1 MPMLSREL
9 IADSIEIMITAHAFD
24 AMVLLTNCDKITPGM
39 LMAAARLNIPSLIL
53 SGGPMDTGCH
63 QGKRVCYT
71 DLMEA
76 EGKVERGQMTEQE
89 LAEFE
94 EVAVSGPGACAMMG
108 TANTMNMLTEALGMT
123 LTDNALTPATSGARV
138 ALARRAGRKIM
149 ELHARNILPRDIL
162 TPAAFRNALAVDMAV
177 GGSTNTCLHLPA
189 IASEAGLELGLP
201 DFSRAAAEVPHLV
214 LLKPAGCHF
223 PLDFYNAGGVAGLMT
238 ELLEHG
244 LIQPDCRTATG
255 RTMGENLSGR
265 RVLDSDV
272 IRPVK
277 NPLSP
282 TGGLAVLHGSLAPEG
297 AVVKKAAVAPEMLT
311 HAGPARVFEREE
323 EALAAIFGGKILPGD
338 VVVIRYEG
346 PKGGPGMREQLLPT
360 SAIIGMKLGKSVAL
374 VTDGRFSG
382 ATQGA
387 CVGHVTPEAYLGG
400 PIALVRRGTSSVST
414 SRPGRS
420 SWTSRRTS
428 WPSVRKSGSSRSTP
442 RCRRARCSS
451 ATAAWSGRPRAARS
465 WSETTSRVQGI
476 RPTGHPAFHPLTAG
490 SLEPSL
496 RFPAPAFHRACQD
509 LRAPCVSARLRRR
522 LCFSATWPIVIEGRS
537 SIRRDH
543 GRISDRTTRGAVA
556 GAPAPEEPAAVRTP
570 NAAGVGRGLR
580 GLPCD
585 ALTDTSRP
593 ISGASA
599 IRPATAAASA
609 PAARGKGSSRFSRTS

>member
-1 MPMLSREL
+1 MAHSDSPRGPLRSSVMTKGVDRATHRSLLYSMGWRSEHLDKPLVAVVNSFNELMPGHVHLNGLCQAIKLGIAEAGGTPLEFPTIAVCDGLATGHKGMRMPMPSREL

-63 QGKRVCYT
+63 QGKRVCYN

-76 EGKVERGQMTEQE
+76 EGKVERGLMTEQE

-94 EVAVSGPGACAMMG
+94 EVAVWGPGACAMMG
-108 TANTMNMLTEALGMT
+108 TANTMNILAEALGMT
-123 LTDNALTPATSGARV
+123 LTDNALTPATSGARL

-282 TGGLAVLHGSLAPEG
+282 TGGLAVLYGSLAPEG

-360 SAIIGMKLGKSVAL
+360 SAIIGMNLGKSVAL

-400 PIALVRRGTSSVST
+400 PIAFVQEGDLIRIDIPAGTIELDVPADVLAE
-414 SRPGRS
+414 RQKEWKLPEH
-420 SWTSRRTS
+420 
-428 WPSVRKSGSSRSTP
+428 
-442 RCRRARCSS
+442 
-451 ATAAWSGRPRAARS
+451 TALPKG
-465 WSETTSRVQGI
+465 T
-476 RPTGHPAFHPLTAG
+476 L
-490 SLEPSL
+490 LE
-496 RFPAPAFHRACQD
+496 RY
-509 LRAPCVSARLRRR
+509 RR
-522 LCFSATWPIVIEGRS
+522 LVGPA
-537 SIRRDH
+537 
-543 GRISDRTTRGAVA
+543 TRGATL
-556 GAPAPEEPAAVRTP
+556 E
-570 NAAGVGRGLR
+570 
-580 GLPCD
+580 
-585 ALTDTSRP
+585 
-593 ISGASA
+593 
-599 IRPATAAASA
+599 
-609 PAARGKGSSRFSRTS
+609 